1 MKKVLVI
8 NDEKDTNLLIILAL
22 RDKGYEID
30 KASGLGEGKVLF
42 AEYKPDL
49 LFLDINLP
57 DGNGLE
63 SVHYFKAE
71 LPDVKICM
79 ISAND
84 DVRKSFD
91 FHADDFLSK
100 PFTLYQ
106 IVQKTKEL
114 IG

>member
-8 NDEKDTNLLIILAL
+8 NDESDTNLLIILAL

-30 KASGLGEGKVLF
+30 KASGLNEGKVLF
-42 AEYKPDL
+42 GRYKPDL

-63 SVHYFKAE
+63 NVDYFKE
-71 LPDVKICM
+71 VLPEVKICM

-84 DVRKSFD
+84 DVRKSYD
-91 FHADDFLSK
+91 FHADDFLPK
-100 PFTLYQ
+100 PFSLYQ